1 MLNILKGVKFAQDDS
16 TGDVY
21 AVDCVDGPKKLT
33 GGSGSGGGAAWD
45 AVILCETDNIE
56 ILENFTYTSGNY
68 ENIANKLAAKQPA
81 NVAVILYAASGG
93 DEAVYQCVAAHVQ
106 FFNTAEQI
114 GILLYAQQ
122 VSGSLPLI
130 LSPDGTIT
138 KGE

>member
-1 MLNILKGVKFAQDDS
+1 MSYEFTKLS
-16 TGDVY
+16 DVPVVAEFPEGAN
-21 AVDCVDGPKKLT
+21 AVIETNGEIKRCP
-33 GGSGSGGGAAWD
+33 SGGGGTAWD

-56 ILENFTYTSGNY
+56 ILENFTYASGNY
-68 ENIANKLAAKQPA
+68 ESIANKLTAKQPA
-81 NVAVILYAASGG
+81 NVAVILYAASAG

-122 VSGSLPLI
+122 VSGSLPII

-138 KGE
+138 KA